1 MEDIE
6 LTKKIID
13 IARGEA
19 PADILLK
26 NAFLVNVFTGEILTA
41 NVALKGSVI
50 AGVGDYSWGQEVVNL
65 AGKYIIPGLIEAHLH
80 IESSLLTPANFAA
93 AAVVHGTT
101 TVIADPHEIVNVAG
115 LDGLRYMVNAAQ
127 ELPLDIFYMLPS
139 CVPATQLETT
149 GAIIGPAEIQE
160 GFKICPSSPGL
171 AEVMNFPGVYLKEPD
186 VLAKIKTACENKCL
200 IDGHAPALS
209 GKNLNAYLSAGILT
223 DHECTTLEEALEK
236 LRLGMKIIIR
246 EGSAA
251 KNLLDLLPLVNEKTW
266 PNLLF
271 GCDDRHPADL
281 ITEGEI
287 DNILR
292 RAVAAG
298 LDSVAAVQIATLN
311 PARHYHLPGLGGIA
325 PGYKA
330 DLVVVNNLTEFKV
343 EMVYKAGK
351 LVAREGKILDGLSG
365 NLSEA
370 VDKQI
375 LNTVH
380 LPDLRRRLTLNKPPS
395 SILARVIEVLPDQ
408 ILTKGVL
415 IPAGKISSPEGIL
428 KVAVVERHGK
438 NGNVALGLVKG
449 FGLIKGALASTVAH
463 DSHNLI
469 LVGENEEN
477 MELAAQT
484 VAATGGGLAV
494 TAGGKVLASLALPV
508 AGLMSDLDAS
518 TVARQYQKLNDA
530 AREIGCTLPSPFM
543 TMSFLALP
551 VIPELRITDGGL
563 VDVNKLEFTALW
575 A

>member
-1 MEDIE
+1 MESTE
-6 LTKKIID
+6 LTEKIID
-13 IARGEA
+13 VARGNA

-26 NAFLVNVFTGEILTA
+26 DALLVNVFTGEILTA
-41 NVALKGSVI
+41 NVAVKDSVI

-65 AGKYIIPGLIEAHLH
+65 TGKYLIPGLIDAHLH
-80 IESSLLTPANFAA
+80 IESSLLTPAGFAA

-115 LDGLRYMVNAAQ
+115 LDGLRYMVKAAQ

-139 CVPATQLETT
+139 CVPATQLEVAGTF
-149 GAIIGPAEIQE
+149 IGPAEIQE

-186 VLAKIKTACENKCL
+186 VLAKIKTARENKRL

-223 DHECTTLEEALEK
+223 DHECTALEEALEK

-251 KNLLDLLPLVNEKTW
+251 KNLLDLLPLVNEKTC
-266 PNLLF
+266 PNLFF
-271 GCDDRHPADL
+271 GCDDLHPVDL
-281 ITEGEI
+281 ITGGEI

-298 LDSVAAVQIATLN
+298 LESVTAVQMATLN

-351 LVAREGKILDGLSG
+351 LVAREGKILGS
-365 NLSEA
+365 LSE
-370 VDKQI
+370 VIDKKM

-380 LPDLRRRLTLNKPPS
+380 LPDLKGRLTLKKPPS
-395 SILARVIEVLPDQ
+395 STLARVIEVFPNQ

-415 IPAGKISSPEGIL
+415 VPAGKISLSEGIL
-428 KVAVVERHGK
+428 EVAVVERHGK

-449 FGLIKGALASTVAH
+449 FGVIKGAMASTVAH

-469 LVGENEEN
+469 LVGANEED

-508 AGLMSDLDAS
+508 AGLMSDQDAS
-518 TVARQYQKLNDA
+518 TVARQYQKLSNA
-530 AREIGCTLPSPFM
+530 AREIGCTLPSSFM

-551 VIPELRITDGGL
+551 VIPELRITDKGL
-563 VDVNKLEFTALW
+563 VDVDKLEFTALW
-575 A
+575 V

>member
-1 MEDIE
+1 MAFTE
-6 LTKKIID
+6 LTEKIID
-13 IARGEA
+13 LARGNA
-19 PADILLK
+19 PADILLTD
-26 NAFLVNVFTGEILTA
+26 ALLVNVFTGEILKA
-41 NVALKGSVI
+41 NVAIKGSVI
-50 AGVGDYSWGQEVVNL
+50 AGVGDCSWGQEVENL
-65 AGKYIIPGLIEAHLH
+65 TGKYLIPGLIDAHLH
-80 IESSLLTPANFAA
+80 IESSLLTPAGFAA
-93 AAVVHGTT
+93 AAIVHGTT

-115 LDGLRYMVNAAQ
+115 LDGLRYMVKAAQ

-139 CVPATQLETT
+139 CVPATQLETA
-149 GAIIGPAEIQE
+149 GAVIGLTEIQE

-186 VLAKIKTACENKCL
+186 ILAKIKTIRENKRL

-223 DHECTTLEEALEK
+223 DHECTALEEALEK

-251 KNLLDLLPLVNEKTW
+251 KNLLELLPLANEKTC
-266 PNLLF
+266 PNLFF
-271 GCDDRHPADL
+271 GCDDCHPVDL
-281 ITEGEI
+281 IGEGEI

-298 LDSVAAVQIATLN
+298 LDPVTAVQMATLN
-311 PARHYHLPGLGGIA
+311 PARHYHLQDLGGIA

-351 LVAREGKILDGLSG
+351 LAAREGKVLGSLSKV
-365 NLSEA
+365 
-370 VDKQI
+370 VDKKM

-380 LPDLRRRLTLNKPPS
+380 LPDLKGRLTLKKPPS
-395 SILARVIEVLPDQ
+395 SILARVIEVLPNQ
-408 ILTKGVL
+408 ILTKGILV
-415 IPAGKISSPEGIL
+415 PAGKISPSEGIL

-449 FGLIKGALASTVAH
+449 FGVIKGAMASTVAH

-469 LVGENEEN
+469 LVGANEDD

-508 AGLMSDLDAS
+508 AGLMSDQDAS
-518 TVARQYQKLNDA
+518 TVARQYQKLSNA
-530 AREIGCTLPSPFM
+530 AWEIGCILSSPFM

-551 VIPELRITDGGL
+551 VIPELRITDRGL
-563 VDVNKLEFTALW
+563 VDVNKLEFVALW
-575 A
+575 L

>member
-1 MEDIE
+1 MESTE
-6 LTKKIID
+6 LTEKIID
-13 IARGEA
+13 VARGNA

-26 NAFLVNVFTGEILTA
+26 DALLVNVFTGEILTA
-41 NVALKGSVI
+41 NVAVKDSVI

-65 AGKYIIPGLIEAHLH
+65 TGKYLIPGLIDAHLH
-80 IESSLLTPANFAA
+80 IESSLLTPAGFAA

-115 LDGLRYMVNAAQ
+115 LDGLRYMVKAAQ

-139 CVPATQLETT
+139 CVPATQLEAAGTF
-149 GAIIGPAEIQE
+149 IGPAEIQE

-186 VLAKIKTACENKCL
+186 VLAKIKTARENKRL

-223 DHECTTLEEALEK
+223 DHECTALEEALEK

-251 KNLLDLLPLVNEKTW
+251 KNLLDLLPLVNEKTC
-266 PNLLF
+266 PNLFF
-271 GCDDRHPADL
+271 GCDDLHPVDL
-281 ITEGEI
+281 ITGGEI

-298 LDSVAAVQIATLN
+298 LESVTAVQMATLN

-351 LVAREGKILDGLSG
+351 LVAREGKILGS
-365 NLSEA
+365 LSEV
-370 VDKQI
+370 VDKKM

-380 LPDLRRRLTLNKPPS
+380 LPDLKGRLTLKKPPS
-395 SILARVIEVLPDQ
+395 STLARVIEVLPNQ

-415 IPAGKISSPEGIL
+415 IPAGKIGPSEGIL
-428 KVAVVERHGK
+428 EVAVVERHGK
-438 NGNVALGLVKG
+438 NGNAALGLVKG
-449 FGLIKGALASTVAH
+449 FGVIKGAMASTVAH

-469 LVGENEEN
+469 LVGANEED

-508 AGLMSDLDAS
+508 AGLMSDQDAS
-518 TVARQYQKLNDA
+518 TVARQYQKLSNA
-530 AREIGCTLPSPFM
+530 AREIGCILSSPFM

-551 VIPELRITDGGL
+551 VIPELRITDKGL
-563 VDVNKLEFTALW
+563 VDVDKLEFTALW
-575 A
+575 V